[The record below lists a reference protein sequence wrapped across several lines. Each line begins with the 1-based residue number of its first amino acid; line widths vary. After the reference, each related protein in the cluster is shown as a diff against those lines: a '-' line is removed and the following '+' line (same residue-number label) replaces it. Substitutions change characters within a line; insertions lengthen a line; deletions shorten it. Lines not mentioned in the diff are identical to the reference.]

1 MNARVWEEE
10 EMTQQAGS
18 SIRYLPIEKD
28 YRQAEKRTSTGR
40 RSDQYCSQSEP
51 LLVT

>member
-1 MNARVWEEE
+1 MNAREKEEE
-10 EMTQQAGS
+10 EMTQQTGGP
-18 SIRYLPIEKD
+18 IRYLPIEKD
-28 YRQAEKRTSTGR
+28 DRQVEKRTSTGR